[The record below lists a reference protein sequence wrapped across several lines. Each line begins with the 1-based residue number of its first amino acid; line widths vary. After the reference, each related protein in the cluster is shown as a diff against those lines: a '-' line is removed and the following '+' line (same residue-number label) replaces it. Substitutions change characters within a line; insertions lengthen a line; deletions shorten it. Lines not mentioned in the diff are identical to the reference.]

1 MGWADDKTLRFTPA
15 ADWPVGAHV
24 EVRFAVHRV
33 FAPQVLMHDD
43 RFAFDLPAFAATVGN
58 NEFYQ
63 NPDNPA
69 EKQALLQL
77 RFNYPVDPAEF
88 ESASASCW
96 SAATAE
102 YDPLRY
108 TVSYDKMKTSAWV
121 RSQSLEIPRDP
132 LVARLDVDKG
142 VKSARGGNGTPDVL
156 HASVDVPGLQPVDRQ
171 HCADARRRAL
181 RGRAGARRGGIR
193 RRAQRRPRARQ
204 GVGVAEAQAG
214 VDQSDDDPPYAWN
227 VADISDAVLKQSK
240 PLPLDAVPTENGY
253 ATLQSFKYHA
263 TPGDRIV
270 VRVAGD
276 LKSAGGYLLAEPV
289 TTAFTVPDY
298 PKLLRFMAD
307 GSLLSMSGSKRLSV
321 VSRNLPG
328 MKVEIGRV
336 LPDQLQHLVS
346 FNNGTYARPEL
357 SYSFSEDHIVERFVQ
372 TRAFPAG
379 DPGKAHYEGIDLGQ
393 YLKGGKRGVFLLHL
407 TKYDPAAE
415 KKKADDAKD
424 GDASSG
430 DGSQDQS
437 DNADSG
443 DSSGNGDDSDGALG
457 DTRLIVVTDLG
468 CWSRRRWTAART
480 YSSSRSA
487 RASRLRAQPYRC
499 LR

>member
-1 MGWADDKTLRFTPA
+1 M
-15 ADWPVGAHV
+15 
-24 EVRFAVHRV
+24 
-33 FAPQVLMHDD
+33 
-43 RFAFDLPAFAATVGN
+43 
-58 NEFYQ
+58 
-63 NPDNPA
+63 
-69 EKQALLQL
+69 
-77 RFNYPVDPAEF
+77 
-88 ESASASCW
+88 
-96 SAATAE
+96 
-102 YDPLRY
+102 
-108 TVSYDKMKTSAWV
+108 
-121 RSQSLEIPRDP
+121 
-132 LVARLDVDKG
+132 ARLDVDKG

-156 HASVDVPGLQPVDRQ
+156 HASVDVPGSSLSIDNIAPTLVDNERY
-171 HCADARRRAL
+171 
-181 RGRAGARRGGIR
+181 GRAGARRGGIR
-193 RRAQRRPRARQ
+193 RRAQRRPRRARQ

-227 VADISDAVLKQSK
+227 VADISDAVLKSK

-468 CWSRRRWTAART
+468 MLVKKALDGNGT

>member
-1 MGWADDKTLRFTPA
+1 M
-15 ADWPVGAHV
+15 
-24 EVRFAVHRV
+24 
-33 FAPQVLMHDD
+33 
-43 RFAFDLPAFAATVGN
+43 
-58 NEFYQ
+58 
-63 NPDNPA
+63 
-69 EKQALLQL
+69 
-77 RFNYPVDPAEF
+77 
-88 ESASASCW
+88 
-96 SAATAE
+96 
-102 YDPLRY
+102 
-108 TVSYDKMKTSAWV
+108 
-121 RSQSLEIPRDP
+121 
-132 LVARLDVDKG
+132 
-142 VKSARGGNGTPDVL
+142 
-156 HASVDVPGLQPVDRQ
+156 
-171 HCADARRRAL
+171 
-181 RGRAGARRGGIR
+181 
-193 RRAQRRPRARQ
+193 
-204 GVGVAEAQAG
+204 GVAEAQAG

-468 CWSRRRWTAART
+468 MLVKKALDGSQDVFIQSIRTGKPVAGATVSVLAVNGAVRADHERRRHRAFPRVQNLTA
-480 YSSSRSA
+480 RSG
-487 RASRLRAQPYRC
+487 RSC
-499 LR
+499 TS

>member
-1 MGWADDKTLRFTPA
+1 
-15 ADWPVGAHV
+15 
-24 EVRFAVHRV
+24 
-33 FAPQVLMHDD
+33 
-43 RFAFDLPAFAATVGN
+43 
-58 NEFYQ
+58 
-63 NPDNPA
+63 
-69 EKQALLQL
+69 
-77 RFNYPVDPAEF
+77 
-88 ESASASCW
+88 
-96 SAATAE
+96 
-102 YDPLRY
+102 
-108 TVSYDKMKTSAWV
+108 MKTSAWV

-156 HASVDVPGLQPVDRQ
+156 HASVDVPGIQPVDRQ
-171 HCADARRRAL
+171 HCADARRQRAL
-181 RGRAGARRGGIR
+181 RAE
-193 RRAQRRPRARQ
+193 Q
-204 GVGVAEAQAG
+204 VLVAEASDGVRSADLAARAKAWVLPKRKPG

-468 CWSRRRWTAART
+468 CWSRRHWTAAGRIHPVDPHGQAGCGRNRIGACGERPGAVRADHERRRHRAFPAFRADAEKRPQLYVVKRT
-480 YSSSRSA
+480 PTCRSCRWPAAIASSIS
-487 RASRLRAQPYRC
+487 RASTSTASAMRRARGNCPRTC
-499 LR
+499 SRIAGCIAPAIRSTSA